1 MALEMKY
8 SPVLDLAKKLGMK
21 NTSVNEEGGA
31 LKVNG
36 TVNTQYQ
43 KNLIW
48 DKIKEIGGE
57 NSSDIKA
64 DIKVE
69 NNNYLDVYTVQSGD
83 TLSALAKK
91 YYKNA
96 GAYMDIFNA
105 NKDQLKNPDMIQVGQ
120 SLKIPFKS

>member
-8 SPVLDLAKKLGMK
+8 APVLDLTKKLGMK
-21 NTSVNEEGGA
+21 NTSVNEEGGS
-31 LKVNG
+31 LKLNG

-57 NSSDIKA
+57 SSSDIKA

-69 NNNYLDVYTVQSGD
+69 NNNYLDVYTVQKGD

-120 SLKIPFKS
+120 TLKIPFKN

>member
-8 SPVLDLAKKLGMK
+8 APVLDLTKKLGMK
-21 NTSVNEEGGA
+21 NTSVNEEGGS
-31 LKVNG
+31 LKLNG

-69 NNNYLDVYTVQSGD
+69 NNNYLDVYTVQKGD

-120 SLKIPFKS
+120 SLKIPFKN

>member
-8 SPVLDLAKKLGMK
+8 APVLDLAKKLGMK
-21 NTSVNEEGGA
+21 NTSVNEDGGA
-31 LKVNG
+31 LKING
-36 TVNTQYQ
+36 TVSTQYQ

-48 DKIKEIGGE
+48 DKIKEVGGE
-57 NSSDIKA
+57 NAHDIKA

-69 NNNYLDVYTVQSGD
+69 NNDYLDIYTVQKGD

-120 SLKIPFKS
+120 SLKIPFKN